1 MKKLSL
7 IAVFSFI
14 LTSIYSFGQG
24 EWIEETIDPDTGLRT
39 GKIQVQFEGIYEIK
53 PNVDLRGLQLGGLN
67 LSRANLQGANLS
79 DGVNLGRGNL
89 SEANLRGAKF
99 GDSRFA
105 RVDFTGADLTGADF
119 YQANLQEA
127 NFSGAI
133 LNEANLFGADLI
145 KANLRGANLRGA
157 VLKSAQSESADYREA
172 DLTNANF
179 SGANLNNADFTGSN
193 QTNTNFFNVVDIT
206 LVIGILDPK
215 DARIAEL
222 EAQLAAVT
230 AERDALPTADQS
242 DLIAELEARPTQEAY
257 DAVVAERDSKIEII
271 NQLQE
276 TVGANN
282 STIAELEKRPT
293 AEQLSTAIA
302 ERDARPTQE
311 AYDAVVAEL
320 DSKIEIINQ
329 LQETVEANVSDLT
342 WTMTGGEVTI
352 TDCDTS
358 ASGTLVIP
366 DTIEGNPVT
375 SIASGTFSGC
385 SSLTS
390 IAIPDSVTTIGRN
403 AFFGCS
409 SLTNITLGEGI
420 TSIGQSTFANCTSLT
435 NITIPDGVTSIGR
448 SAFTVCTS
456 LTEITF
462 PDSVTSLGDFVFYRC
477 LSLASITFRG
487 AAPSVEENTFK
498 SARAGGVVLVSDGFL
513 TSFGE
518 IGANW
523 NGLIIDVNR
532 LEQLTWT
539 TTDGEVTITDCD
551 TSASGTLVIPDTIE
565 GNPVTGI
572 GRAAFEDCKSL
583 TSITIP
589 DSVTSIGDYAFTS
602 CSSLTSIT
610 FQGAAPTVGIEAF
623 LGLPDEAVIRVP
635 SENLKSYQWN
645 GLTVSTADQSDA
657 IAELEARPTQE
668 AFDAVVAE
676 RDSKIEIINQLQVT
690 VEANN
695 STIAELEKRPTAEQL
710 STAIA
715 ERDARL
721 TADELQDARNGSVVI
736 NSSNGEATLSFNIEE
751 SEDLKTWQ
759 ATGEKI
765 TKTIQLKDGKKFY
778 RFALD
783 K

>member
-1 MKKLSL
+1 MKKLSI

-14 LTSIYSFGQG
+14 LTSISSFGQG
-24 EWIEETIDPDTGLRT
+24 EWIEEIIDPDTGLRT
-39 GKIQVQFEGIYEIK
+39 GKIQILFEGIYEIK

-375 SIASGTFSGC
+375 
-385 SSLTS
+385 
-390 IAIPDSVTTIGRN
+390 
-403 AFFGCS
+403 
-409 SLTNITLGEGI
+409 
-420 TSIGQSTFANCTSLT
+420 
-435 NITIPDGVTSIGR
+435 
-448 SAFTVCTS
+448 
-456 LTEITF
+456 
-462 PDSVTSLGDFVFYRC
+462 
-477 LSLASITFRG
+477 
-487 AAPSVEENTFK
+487 
-498 SARAGGVVLVSDGFL
+498 
-513 TSFGE
+513 
-518 IGANW
+518 
-523 NGLIIDVNR
+523 
-532 LEQLTWT
+532 
-539 TTDGEVTITDCD
+539 
-551 TSASGTLVIPDTIE
+551 
-565 GNPVTGI
+565 GI

-668 AFDAVVAE
+668 AYDAVVAE

-721 TADELQDARNGSVVI
+721 TADELQDARNGSVVL

>member
-1 MKKLSL
+1 MKKLTYAL
-7 IAVFSFI
+7 LALFACVF
-14 LTSIYSFGQG
+14 LPLY
-24 EWIEETIDPDTGLRT
+24 
-39 GKIQVQFEGIYEIK
+39 
-53 PNVDLRGLQLGGLN
+53 
-67 LSRANLQGANLS
+67 A
-79 DGVNLGRGNL
+79 
-89 SEANLRGAKF
+89 
-99 GDSRFA
+99 
-105 RVDFTGADLTGADF
+105 AD
-119 YQANLQEA
+119 
-127 NFSGAI
+127 
-133 LNEANLFGADLI
+133 
-145 KANLRGANLRGA
+145 
-157 VLKSAQSESADYREA
+157 
-172 DLTNANF
+172 
-179 SGANLNNADFTGSN
+179 
-193 QTNTNFFNVVDIT
+193 
-206 LVIGILDPK
+206 
-215 DARIAEL
+215 
-222 EAQLAAVT
+222 
-230 AERDALPTADQS
+230 
-242 DLIAELEARPTQEAY
+242 
-257 DAVVAERDSKIEII
+257 
-271 NQLQE
+271 
-276 TVGANN
+276 
-282 STIAELEKRPT
+282 
-293 AEQLSTAIA
+293 
-302 ERDARPTQE
+302 
-311 AYDAVVAEL
+311 
-320 DSKIEIINQ
+320 
-329 LQETVEANVSDLT
+329 VSDLT
-342 WTMTGGEVTI
+342 YTTNGGEVTI

-366 DTIEGNPVT
+366 DTIEGNSVT

-385 SSLTS
+385 ISLTS
-390 IAIPDSVTTIGRN
+390 ITIPDSVTNIGRN

-435 NITIPDGVTSIGR
+435 GITIPDGVTSIGR

-456 LTEITF
+456 LTDITF

-477 LSLASITFRG
+477 LSLASITFWG

-498 SARAGGVVLVSDGFL
+498 SARAGGVVLVPDDFLTSFGEIGANWNGLIIGVNRLEQLTWTTNGGEVTITDCDTSASGTLVIPDTIEGNPVTGIGRAAFEDCKSLTSITIPDSVTSIGDYAFSRCYNLTSVAIPDSVTSIGVLAFQKCSELTNVTIPDSVTSIASGTFSGCSSLTSITIPDSVTTIGQNAFLGCSSLISVTIPDSVTTIIQSAFFNCSSLTSVTIGNSVTSIPVNAFRGCSSLTSVTIPNGVTSIERLAFYDCTSLASITFTGPVPTTLGENIFGNIAAGAVVLVSDGFL
-513 TSFGE
+513 SSFGE

-539 TTDGEVTITDCD
+539 TTGGEVTITDCD

-623 LGLPDEAVIRVP
+623 LGLPDEAVTQVP
-635 SENLKSYQWN
+635 NENLESYQWN

-657 IAELEARPTQE
+657 IADLEARPTQE
-668 AFDAVVAE
+668 AYDAVVAE

-695 STIAELEKRPTAEQL
+695 SKIAELEKRPKAEQL
-710 STAIA
+710 ATAIA
-715 ERDARL
+715 ERDARP
-721 TADELQDARNGSVVI
+721 TQEAYNTVVAERDARSTTDELQDARNGSVVI
-736 NSSNGEATLSFNIEE
+736 ASSNGEATISFNIEE

-759 ATGEKI
+759 VTVEKI
-765 TKTIQLKDGKKFY
+765 TKSIQLKDGKKFY